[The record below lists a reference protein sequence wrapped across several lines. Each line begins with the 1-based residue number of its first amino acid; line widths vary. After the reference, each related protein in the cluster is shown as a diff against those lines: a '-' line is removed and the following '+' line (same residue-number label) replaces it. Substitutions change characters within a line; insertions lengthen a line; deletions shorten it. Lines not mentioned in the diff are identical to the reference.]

1 MPATDPVTTILAR
14 LLEPRSGPATRPR
27 RRPGLRLVLRAWRDE
42 RGAAAIE
49 AAAALPF
56 LVALGAGLFELGGAF
71 YKYELM
77 QTGIRDGA
85 RYLARVADPSASAAV
100 TAAKNLAVTGSILA
114 GAPARVTGWQTSHLQ
129 ITYVQTANPADGTT
143 GLRQYRGGA
152 NLTTIRVASAMPYTG
167 LGLLSAFG
175 LGAITIRA
183 AHEERYVGW

>member
-1 MPATDPVTTILAR
+1 MTTIFAR
-14 LLEPRSGPATRPR
+14 ILKPLFGAAIRSERRPR
-27 RRPGLRLVLRAWRDE
+27 LRRVLRAWRDE

-77 QTGIRDGA
+77 QTGVRDGA
-85 RYLARVADPSASAAV
+85 RYLARVADPAASAAV
-100 TAAKNLAVTGSILA
+100 TAAKNLAVTGTT
-114 GAPARVTGWQTSHLQ
+114 GGTAPARVKGWQTSHLQ

-143 GLRQYRGGA
+143 GLRQYRGGP
-152 NLTTIRVASAMPYTG
+152 NLTTVHVASAMPYAG
-167 LGLLSAFG
+167 LGLLGAFN

>member
-1 MPATDPVTTILAR
+1 MTTILAR
-14 LLEPRSGPATRPR
+14 LLEPRSGPATRAR
-27 RRPGLRLVLRAWRDE
+27 RRPGLRLAVRAWRDE

-100 TAAKNLAVTGSILA
+100 MAAKNLAVTGSILA

-129 ITYVQTANPADGTT
+129 VTYVQTANPADGTT

-175 LGAITIRA
+175 LGAVTIRA

>member
-1 MPATDPVTTILAR
+1 MA
-14 LLEPRSGPATRPR
+14 
-27 RRPGLRLVLRAWRDE
+27 LRAWRDE

-85 RYLARVADPSASAAV
+85 RYLARVADPSASPAV

-114 GAPARVTGWQTSHLQ
+114 GARIPTFVTVLAASRVRAR
-129 ITYVQTANPADGTT
+129 
-143 GLRQYRGGA
+143 LRARA
-152 NLTTIRVASAMPYTG
+152 ASAP
-167 LGLLSAFG
+167 
-175 LGAITIRA
+175 
-183 AHEERYVGW
+183 H